1 MSENFDPEIIA
12 RHAAALPRYTSYP
25 TANHFTGEVGPADYR
40 AWLPGLDAAAPIS
53 LYLHIPFCQ
62 QLCWYCAC
70 NTKAT
75 RRYEPVTEYLAL
87 LDTEIA
93 AVAALLHARPE
104 IAHLHWGGGSPD
116 ILHARDILR
125 LGDALRGR
133 FNLRPDAEFAVEV
146 DPRLLKAEQAD
157 SFARIGVNRV
167 SIGVQD
173 FDPSVQDAIGRHQG
187 YDVTRAAIDSFRDRG
202 VRSINVDLVYGLPR
216 QTEDS
221 VARTLEQV
229 LTLAPDRIAIFGY
242 AHLPQRMRHQQLI
255 DQNELPGATH
265 RFAQS
270 NRLASILSEAGYV
283 QLGLDHFARGDDPLA
298 RKPLARNFQGYT
310 TDSADVLIGL
320 GRLGHRQVA
329 ARLRAERHGDRRIRA
344 SAGTARAGDRA
355 RLGVEPRGP
364 DQGLCDRAIDVRL
377 HIFIRRRG
385 HALRQCGPRFAGR
398 SGVRHRRRSRWVHRA
413 YPRRFPPYPARSSVR
428 SEHLCPVRCA
438 SRPRKQAYA
447 ARALGLARFTSRAAF
462 PLSP

>member
-116 ILHARDILR
+116 ILNARDILR

-320 GRLGHRQVA
+320 GASAIGKLPQGYVQNATATGEYARRLEQHGLA
-329 ARLRAERHGDRRIRA
+329 TARGWVLSREDRIRA
-344 SAGTARAGDRA
+344 YVIERLMCDFTFSSGAVATRFGNADRDLQGEAESVIAGDRDGFIERTHDGF
-355 RLGVEPRGP
+355 RLTPRGRP
-364 DQGLCDRAIDVRL
+364 FVRNICARFDAHL
-377 HIFIRRRG
+377 GRG
-385 HALRQCGPRFAGR
+385 NRPMRHAL
-398 SGVRHRRRSRWVHRA
+398 
-413 YPRRFPPYPARSSVR
+413 SV
-428 SEHLCPVRCA
+428 
-438 SRPRKQAYA
+438 
-447 ARALGLARFTSRAAF
+447 
-462 PLSP
+462 